1 MRDGWESQARNWAR
15 FARTPGH
22 DSPHEE
28 INLPALLRLLPPPN
42 GLALEAYGQA
52 LEEAGLLIEAIREPR
67 APGGLRCPPAKPAPL
82 AAHPHVASPARDQA
96 VALRPNAYPP

>member
-67 APGGLRCPPAKPAPL
+67 APEDYVARQPSRRRWQRIPMSLHLRAIKP
-82 AAHPHVASPARDQA
+82 
-96 VALRPNAYPP
+96 